1 MHGNNP
7 WDRPRPYTSPTVI
20 PKTLLDALQGAAAGT
35 ADVLGLDPTDAP
47 TDPEL
52 TKPRLK
58 EHGDWSTNV
67 ALVLAAKAKRPPRE
81 VAQML
86 VEQLG
91 SPPSLER
98 VEVAGPGFVNL
109 YLATDWLRDV
119 LAQILERGE
128 RFGLSDEATGRR
140 VQVEFVSANPTGP
153 LHVGHA
159 RNAVLGDALAN
170 VLAAAGDEVEREYYF
185 NDAGGQMDRFGASV
199 EARYLQL
206 LGRDAR
212 VPEDGYH
219 GDYVTDIA
227 RDILE
232 AEGPRLADLPDDE
245 RFERLL
251 HEGAQRAL
259 DGIKATLARFGVVFD
274 TYFSEADLARKG
286 EIADAVERLRDGG
299 YAYEQEGAVW
309 FRSTAFGDDKDRVLV
324 RGTGAHTYFA
334 ADCAYVIDKF
344 SRGFDL
350 LIYVW
355 GADHHGDVVRVKGAA
370 QALGYDPEAVEILIY
385 QFVAFLRGGEPLKM
399 SKRAGTFVSLDELID
414 EVGTDAARFTL
425 LSFSNDSPM
434 NFDIEVVRQQ
444 TLENPVYYVQYGHA
458 RIASILRKA
467 EERGVQVLPWSQ
479 ETFDVLQ
486 DDAELDLIRILSE
499 LPDTVEAAAA
509 GRAPHRLT
517 HYAEAVAHAFHRFYT
532 DCRVVS
538 DDEALTQARLWLC
551 VAAKRVIATALRLL
565 GVSAPE
571 AMERIGDEGDGKSEG
586 DGDPEA

>member
-7 WDRPRPYTSPTVI
+7 RVRPRPYTSPTVI
-20 PKTLLDALQGAAAGT
+20 PKTLLDALQGAAADT
-35 ADVLGLDPTDAP
+35 AAVLGLAP
-47 TDPEL
+47 AVVPNEPEL

-67 ALVLAAKAKRPPRE
+67 ALVLASKAKRPPRE
-81 VAQML
+81 VAQIL

-91 SPPSLER
+91 SPPSVER

-128 RFGLSDEATGRR
+128 RFGLSDEPTGRR

-206 LGRDAR
+206 LGRDAEVPGGR
-212 VPEDGYH
+212 VPRRLRH
-219 GDYVTDIA
+219 GRSRGTSWK
-227 RDILE
+227 
-232 AEGPRLADLPDDE
+232 P
-245 RFERLL
+245 
-251 HEGAQRAL
+251 RAL
-259 DGIKATLARFGVVFD
+259 DSPTSPSRQGSNGSSTRARSEPSTGSRRPSRGSACVFD

-299 YAYEQEGAVW
+299 YAYEEDGAVW
-309 FRSTAFGDDKDRVLV
+309 FRSTAFGDDKDRVLI

-344 SRGFDL
+344 SRGFDH

-370 QALGYDPEAVEILIY
+370 QALGLRPGGRRDPDLPVRRVPARRRTAEDEQARRDVRLPGRADRRGRDRRRAVH
-385 QFVAFLRGGEPLKM
+385 
-399 SKRAGTFVSLDELID
+399 
-414 EVGTDAARFTL
+414 AARR
-425 LSFSNDSPM
+425 FSNDSPM
-434 NFDIEVVRQQ
+434 NFDIEVVKQQ

-467 EERGVQVLPWSQ
+467 EERGRADASVDART
-479 ETFDVLQ
+479 TFDVLQ
-486 DDAELDLIRILSE
+486 DEPSS
-499 LPDTVEAAAA
+499 T
-509 GRAPHRLT
+509 
-517 HYAEAVAHAFHRFYT
+517 
-532 DCRVVS
+532 
-538 DDEALTQARLWLC
+538 
-551 VAAKRVIATALRLL
+551 
-565 GVSAPE
+565 
-571 AMERIGDEGDGKSEG
+571 
-586 DGDPEA
+586 